1 LAALSKEVGTPVIEQ
16 DGRRVRLTAAAELL
30 LRHAHE
36 IFTHLEHA
44 ESDLAQFRA
53 GKAGTVRVGA
63 FASAI
68 RSLCAPMLSSLERQS
83 GIRVEIQEV
92 NDAANALLAR
102 KVDIALTMALG
113 HGTAD
118 VRGSDDPRL
127 DSWPLLDDVMDMALP
142 LNHPLAGETSVHL
155 SDLAADDWILG
166 QSGTSCW
173 RIARD
178 ACAESGFTP
187 RTRHQAEDYSGFVAL
202 IAAGAA
208 VGLLPRLAQEPF
220 RHDPIALIPV
230 VGSPARHIVVQY
242 RAGTENQPHIKP
254 VLDAFHQIARL
265 GHAPESPAVMV
276 GD

>member
-1 LAALSKEVGTPVIEQ
+1 MIDLRRLEILRELDRCGTIAATADAVHLTPSAVSQQLASLSREAGTPMLEP

-36 IFTHLEHA
+36 VFTHLEHA

-68 RSLCAPMLSSLERQS
+68 RRLCAPMLSSLERQS

-102 KVDIALTMALG
+102 KVDVALTMALG

-127 DSWPLLDDVMDMALP
+127 DSWPLLDD
-142 LNHPLAGETSVHL
+142 
-155 SDLAADDWILG
+155 
-166 QSGTSCW
+166 
-173 RIARD
+173 
-178 ACAESGFTP
+178 
-187 RTRHQAEDYSGFVAL
+187 
-202 IAAGAA
+202 
-208 VGLLPRLAQEPF
+208 
-220 RHDPIALIPV
+220 
-230 VGSPARHIVVQY
+230 
-242 RAGTENQPHIKP
+242 
-254 VLDAFHQIARL
+254 
-265 GHAPESPAVMV
+265 
-276 GD
+276 